1 MVKGCGTKEF
11 MLALLLSLQ
20 VVLLAAT
27 GVIGYFMKEYRDDVN
42 DRLSSD
48 SVDPYDLGQYGRYEF
63 FLYTTSVGVIIAII
77 SLVGLFT
84 GLLEKNGGAL
94 AVGCC
99 HLVHSS

>member
-1 MVKGCGTKEF
+1 M
-11 MLALLLSLQ
+11 
-20 VVLLAAT
+20 AAT
-27 GVIGYFMKEYRDDVN
+27 GVIGYFMKELRDDSN
-42 DRLSSD
+42 DGRSSD
-48 SVDPYDLGQYGRYEF
+48 SYDPYDLGVYGRYEF

-99 HLVHSS
+99 NLVHSS

>member
-1 MVKGCGTKEF
+1 
-11 MLALLLSLQ
+11 
-20 VVLLAAT
+20 
-27 GVIGYFMKEYRDDVN
+27 MKELRDDVN
-42 DRLSSD
+42 DGRPSYRD
-48 SVDPYDLGQYGRYEF
+48 DPYDLGEFGRYEF

-94 AVGCC
+94 AVCCC